1 MSENLLQA
9 QDRPGNQEPGRTIE
23 FKDEAGRLITTI
35 EIPAARSLA
44 PGDSDVLKSQPIG
57 DMKWL
62 MTETG
67 WTHDKISRLCRLR
80 QIRGA
85 FQSQPGTR
93 GSMWHFRKAKTLAW
107 LEGLEVK

>member
-1 MSENLLQA
+1 MSENLLEA
-9 QDRPGNQEPGRTIE
+9 GNRPGNRESGRTIE
-23 FKDEAGRLITTI
+23 VKEDGRLITTI

-44 PGDSDVLKSQPIG
+44 SGDPDLLKSQPIG

-62 MTETG
+62 RTETG

-80 QIRGA
+80 QIKGA

-107 LEGLEVK
+107 LEGLEIK

>member
-1 MSENLLQA
+1 MFWQIPRLMSEKLA
-9 QDRPGNQEPGRTIE
+9 TSGKYCRFE
-23 FKDEAGRLITTI
+23 FTYRRHE
-35 EIPAARSLA
+35 
-44 PGDSDVLKSQPIG
+44 
-57 DMKWL
+57 WL

-80 QIRGA
+80 QIKGA

-107 LEGLEVK
+107 LESLEVK